1 MLIMWTRTVIRN
13 SLSDKILNYT
23 REYSQTSTLAF
34 FRIGFGL
41 LMCYSII
48 RFWSKGWIE
57 ELYLLPS
64 FHFSYYGFE
73 WVKPVGEY
81 TYFIFIL
88 CFVSSLLITVGYKY
102 KISMITFFLSFT
114 YIELMDKTTYLN
126 HYYFISILSFLLI
139 FLPLNATFS
148 LDNLINKKN
157 YDKVPRWTID
167 SIKLLIC
174 IVYIY
179 AGLAKIN
186 SDWLLN
192 AMPLKIWLTSK
203 YDLPLIGELLQ
214 KNWVHYLM
222 SWGGM
227 VYDLTIPFLLIYSR
241 TRLFAFVLVVF
252 FHVFTLILFPIG
264 MFPHIMIFCSTI
276 FFGSNLHGKA
286 LKAIKIILKSLG
298 LFFKNQK
305 LKQSDKL
312 NIIGQKIIIP
322 ILIIFFFLQ
331 AIIPFRYMAYP
342 GELFWHEQ
350 GYRFS
355 WRVMLIEK
363 VGYTNFRIKNSNDGT
378 SFIVNS
384 ADFLTPF
391 QEKQMSFQPDFILEF
406 AHYLGDIYSSENNRV
421 EVYADSF
428 VALNGRAS
436 QRFVDPTVN
445 LYNEKES
452 INNKTW
458 ILPLQDEIKGI

>member
-1 MLIMWTRTVIRN
+1 MWMQTEIKN
-13 SLSDKILNYT
+13 SISDNIKSYT
-23 REYSQTSTLAF
+23 KEHTQSSTLAF

-48 RFWSKGWIE
+48 RFWSKGWIQ
-57 ELYLLPS
+57 ELYLLPD

-73 WVKPVGEY
+73 WIKPIGEY
-81 TYFIFIL
+81 TYLIFIV
-88 CFVSSLLITVGYKY
+88 CFISSLLITIGYKY
-102 KISMITFFLSFT
+102 KIAIITFFLSFT

-126 HYYFISILSFLLI
+126 HYYFISSLSFLLI

-148 LDNLINKKN
+148 YDNIINRKK
-157 YDKVPRWTID
+157 YSKVPKWTAD

-179 AGLAKIN
+179 AGLAKLN

-203 YDLPLIGELLQ
+203 YDLPIIGEFLLQ

-227 VYDLTIPFLLIYSR
+227 LYDLSIPFLLIYSR
-241 TRLFAFVLVVF
+241 TRLLAFTLVVF
-252 FHVFTLILFPIG
+252 FHLFTLVLFPIG
-264 MFPHIMIFCSTI
+264 VFPHIMIFSSMI
-276 FFGSNLHGKA
+276 FFSSNFHS
-286 LKAIKIILKSLG
+286 KILEYIRRIIMMSHKSFYNYSSKKIEYYKIEKQKNIITILS
-298 LFFKNQK
+298 LFF
-305 LKQSDKL
+305 
-312 NIIGQKIIIP
+312 
-322 ILIIFFFLQ
+322 ILQLT
-331 AIIPFRYMAYP
+331 IPFRYNLYP

-363 VGYTNFRIKNSNDGT
+363 VGYTNFKIKDPESGS
-378 SFIVNS
+378 SFIVDPTKYLS
-384 ADFLTPF
+384 PF
-391 QEKQMSFQPDFILEF
+391 QVKQMSFQPDFILEF
-406 AHYLGDIYSSENNRV
+406 AHYLGKEFSTKDKKI

-428 VALNGRAS
+428 VALNGRSS
-436 QRFVDPTVN
+436 QRFIDPNVD
-445 LYNEKES
+445 LYKEKES
-452 INNKTW
+452 FKNKTW
-458 ILPLQDEIKGI
+458 VLPLKDEIKGI

>member
-1 MLIMWTRTVIRN
+1 MLTMWTRTVIKD
-13 SLSDKILNYT
+13 SLSGKLLNYT
-23 REYSQTSTLAF
+23 KEYNQASTLAF

-57 ELYLLPS
+57 ELYLLPN

-73 WVKPVGEY
+73 WVKPIGEY
-81 TYFIFIL
+81 TYFIFII
-88 CFVSSLLITVGYKY
+88 CFISSLLVTIGYKY
-102 KISMITFFLSFT
+102 RFAIITFFLSFT

-148 LDNLINKKN
+148 LDNVNDKKN
-157 YDKVPRWTID
+157 YTKVPRWTID

-179 AGLAKIN
+179 AGLAKLN
-186 SDWLLN
+186 TDWLLH

-203 YDLPLIGELLQ
+203 YDLPIIGEVLLQ

-227 VYDLTIPFLLIYSR
+227 IYDLSIPFLLIYSR
-241 TRLFAFVLVVF
+241 TRIFAFILVVF
-252 FHVFTLILFPIG
+252 FHVFTLVLFPIG
-264 MFPHIMIFCSTI
+264 MFPHIMIFSSMI
-276 FFGSNLHGKA
+276 FFRSKFHSKT
-286 LKAIKIILKSLG
+286 
-298 LFFKNQK
+298 
-305 LKQSDKL
+305 L
-312 NIIGQKIIIP
+312 NIIGKQFKSWTFKSVKQVEFFKIKNRRIVIGAISIFFIIQ
-322 ILIIFFFLQ
+322 IIF
-331 AIIPFRYMAYP
+331 PFRYNLYP

-363 VGYTNFRIKNSNDGT
+363 VGYTNFKIKNQDDGS
-378 SFIVNS
+378 SFIVDS
-384 ADFLTPF
+384 SEYLTPF
-391 QEKQMSFQPDFILEF
+391 QLKQMSFQPDFILEF
-406 AHYLGDIYSSENNRV
+406 AHYLGEKYSTNEYSV
-421 EVYADSF
+421 EVYAESF
-428 VALNGRAS
+428 VALNGRRS
-436 QRFVDPTVN
+436 KRFIDPKIN
-445 LYNEKES
+445 LFKEKES
-452 INNKTW
+452 FKNKTW
-458 ILPLQDEIKGI
+458 ILPLEDEIKGI